1 MNSMWKHRPSQS
13 LTERLLTA
21 QVSHAAEYERGDN
34 LIRGVMSLLP
44 KPGSIWPL
52 DDRAKWLRAAA
63 GIFDVSYNPGD
74 GEHKEISIV
83 LSTRSK
89 WLPKESEVT
98 VPLTERQLG
107 RLERIRARMNGGA
120 ERESRLPGAAA

>member
-63 GIFDVSYNPGD
+63 GIFDVSYKPGD
-74 GEHKEISIV
+74 GEHKEISVV
-83 LSTRSK
+83 LPTRQK
-89 WLPKESEVT
+89 
-98 VPLTERQLG
+98 
-107 RLERIRARMNGGA
+107 
-120 ERESRLPGAAA
+120 RE

>member
-63 GIFDVSYNPGD
+63 GIFDVSYKPGD
-74 GEHKEISIV
+74 GEHKEISVV
-83 LSTRSK
+83 LPTRQ
-89 WLPKESEVT
+89 KESEVT

-107 RLERIRARMNGGA
+107 LLKRIRARMNGGA
-120 ERESRLPGAAA
+120 ERDSRLPGAAA

>member
-63 GIFDVSYNPGD
+63 GIFDVSYKPGD
-74 GEHKEISIV
+74 GEHKEISVV
-83 LSTRSK
+83 LPTRQK
-89 WLPKESEVT
+89 DSEVT

-107 RLERIRARMNGGA
+107 LLKRIRARMNGGA
-120 ERESRLPGAAA
+120 ERDSRLPGAAA